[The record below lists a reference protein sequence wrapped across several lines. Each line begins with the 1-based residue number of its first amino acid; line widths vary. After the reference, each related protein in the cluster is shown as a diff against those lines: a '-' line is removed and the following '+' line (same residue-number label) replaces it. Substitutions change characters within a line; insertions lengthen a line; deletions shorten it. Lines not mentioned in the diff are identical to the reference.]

1 MKKPATPSTRTSKW
15 LSYSGMATAFIAVGQ
30 KADGQVVYTDV
41 DPDSVLTNSQF
52 DVDFDSDGTNDISVA
67 QQTVVSSSSSTA
79 GAVAI
84 VPPGNAVIGNLN
96 SGYMYPGILLN
107 GDPISPGAP
116 DFQTAALGTL
126 AIVYNGSNTFGAW
139 SGQTGFMG
147 CRFVAGDGFAHYGW
161 VELAV
166 AAGATSVTV
175 IAYGYESL
183 ADSAIVAGDQ
193 GPLGIGTPSAS
204 FINFGVAP
212 NPVQTQTTVVFT
224 AAEAA
229 EVQMSIVNAMGQVL
243 LNERRNAAAGP
254 NTFTL
259 DMSAQ
264 AEGTYFVRMQSGK
277 QVAFR
282 KVTKVG

>member
-1 MKKPATPSTRTSKW
+1 MKKAATPSTRTSKW

-52 DVDFDSDGTNDISVA
+52 DVDFDGDGTNDISVA
-67 QQTVVSSSSSTA
+67 QQTVVASSSTTA
-79 GAVAI
+79 GAVAL
-84 VPPGNAVIGNLN
+84 VPTGNAVIGNLN
-96 SGYMYPGILLN
+96 SGYMYPGILAN

-116 DFQTAALGTL
+116 DFQTASLGTL

-147 CRFVAGDGFAHYGW
+147 CRFVAGDGFTHYGW

-175 IAYGYESL
+175 IAYGYESM
-183 ADSAIVAGDQ
+183 ADSAIVAGDA
-193 GPLGIGTPSAS
+193 GPLGIAAPSA

-212 NPVQTQTTVVFT
+212 NPVQTQTSVVFT

-243 LNERRNAAAGP
+243 LNERRNAAVGP

-259 DMSAQ
+259 DMSTLA
-264 AEGTYFVRMQSGK
+264 AGTYFVRMRSGK